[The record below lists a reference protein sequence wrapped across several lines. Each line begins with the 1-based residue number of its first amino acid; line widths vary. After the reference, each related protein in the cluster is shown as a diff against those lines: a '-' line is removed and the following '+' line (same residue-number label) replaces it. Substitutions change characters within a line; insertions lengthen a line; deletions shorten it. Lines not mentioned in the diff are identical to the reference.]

1 MIQNWIIF
9 DGSEHYSDIPCG
21 SEIPNAGTQP
31 GTHDQY
37 APGTGSRQQVR
48 TGGSHLVRNH
58 HCARTVAPVPTFRDK
73 LVKPLD
79 DIQASPLSRVVVS
92 EGFH

>member
-37 APGTGSRQQVR
+37 APGTGAATKFAPMVR
-48 TGGSHLVRNH
+48 TWFATTI
-58 HCARTVAPVPTFRDK
+58 AREP
-73 LVKPLD
+73 
-79 DIQASPLSRVVVS
+79 SPPCRPFATKS
-92 EGFH
+92 